1 MINKNRKLINK
12 KIKII
17 KKYRRMINKNI
28 RMFKKYMKMISNK
41 RVNKRKGEYSATN
54 NEKSVGNGLNQC

>member
-1 MINKNRKLINK
+1 
-12 KIKII
+12 
-17 KKYRRMINKNI
+17 MINKNI

-54 NEKSVGNGLNQC
+54 NEKSVGNGLNQCQDVTQIDGDWMQWVTLCSRRM

>member
-1 MINKNRKLINK
+1 
-12 KIKII
+12 
-17 KKYRRMINKNI
+17 MINKNI